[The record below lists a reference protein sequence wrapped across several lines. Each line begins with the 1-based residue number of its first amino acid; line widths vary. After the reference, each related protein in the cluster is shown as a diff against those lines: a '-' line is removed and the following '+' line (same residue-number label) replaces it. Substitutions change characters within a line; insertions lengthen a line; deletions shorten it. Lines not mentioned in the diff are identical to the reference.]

1 MTPYG
6 LQNAQKITPNW
17 PPEPP
22 GTPKGAQNSIF
33 YFWDRIWSS
42 FWVPA
47 GAQKSS
53 QNRLF
58 AKRGQSKRVLFV
70 NFVASVVFLDFGF
83 DFSSIFHQKS
93 MLFWSCFLGSLLF
106 LMMAATFTIVCVLQ
120 CFKQFSLFPLF
131 GFLPKIT
138 QKNIKQT
145 RSQKSI

>member
-1 MTPYG
+1 M
-6 LQNAQKITPNW
+6 IPNW

-33 YFWDRIWSS
+33 YFWGRFRSL

-70 NFVASVVFLDFGF
+70 NFVASAVFLVFGF

-93 MLFWSCFLGSLLF
+93 MFFWSCVLGPSLF
-106 LMMAATFTIVCVLQ
+106 FMMAATFTIVCILQ
-120 CFKQFSLFPLF
+120 CFEQFSLFPLF
-131 GFLPKIT
+131 GFLPIIT
-138 QKNIKQT
+138 PQNT
-145 RSQKSI
+145 

>member
-1 MTPYG
+1 MYPKMLPKWSPKAPKTVS
-6 LQNAQKITPNW
+6 KCF
-17 PPEPP
+17 PEPP

-33 YFWDRIWSS
+33 YFRGRFCNS

-120 CFKQFSLFPLF
+120 CFKQLSLFPLF
-131 GFLPKIT
+131 DFLPKNN
-138 QKNIKQT
+138 QKKY
-145 RSQKSI
+145 